1 MSSRPAGRTAFENLR
16 PTILR
21 QPSRSHV
28 SAEAEARLLDSPPAP
43 AEQGEGSAALRSIQA
58 REEFAAPSLA
68 SIADEVAALPAR
80 ALLKKKKRDL
90 LVPVTFRMPQS
101 LKERLEQTAKLH
113 EINQTD
119 LINEAIDLN
128 LQRYS

>member
-21 QPSRSHV
+21 QPTRTIV
-28 SAEAEARLLDSPPAP
+28 TPEAEARLLDSTSTVASDVPPTQVISSPAVAVSTHQLAEHPAP
-43 AEQGEGSAALRSIQA
+43 G
-58 REEFAAPSLA
+58 
-68 SIADEVAALPAR
+68 
-80 ALLKKKKRDL
+80 LLQKKKKDF

-101 LKERLEQTAKLH
+101 LKERLERTARLH
-113 EINQTD
+113 EVNQTD